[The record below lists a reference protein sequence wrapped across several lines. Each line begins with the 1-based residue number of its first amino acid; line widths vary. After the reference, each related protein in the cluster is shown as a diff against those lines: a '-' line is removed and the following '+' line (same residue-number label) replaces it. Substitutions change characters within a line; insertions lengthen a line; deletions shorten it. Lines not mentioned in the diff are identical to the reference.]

1 MMIYIAVILLF
12 SLLVIIHEWGHFMAA
27 RRGGVTVE
35 EFGVGFPPKVWGK
48 VRRGVLYSINLL
60 PLGGFVRLKG
70 EDGDDTSKGSF
81 GAAKTWTK
89 TKILLAGVV
98 MNLITAVVLF
108 YGLAVTGMPGLGSL
122 EPGFLAHTYSQAP
135 KLVVAD
141 VAKDSPA
148 AQAGIKNGEYIVSA
162 NDKAMATNDD
172 LRTFTKDNAGQT
184 VKLIIEKGGEGT
196 REVMVKLRDPGSTQG
211 YLGVVGQQDYKLKYD
226 PITAVAAAVWVTGAL
241 FFATIV
247 GVFKLLVGIPVLV
260 IGLFSSSVPAAAA
273 EAAGP
278 LGILFIFKSIST
290 LGISYV
296 TLLLANI
303 AVALAAFNVLPLP
316 ALDGG
321 RLALIWWQRLTGRKI
336 SADTEAQI
344 HGIGFMVLL
353 GLMALITVYDFRKFF

>member
-1 MMIYIAVILLF
+1 MMIYIAVVLLF
-12 SLLVIIHEWGHFMAA
+12 SLLVILHEWGHYMAA

-35 EFGVGFPPKVWGK
+35 EFGVGFPPKIWGVVK
-48 VRRGVLYSINLL
+48 RGVLYSVNLL

-81 GAAKTWTK
+81 GAAKIGTK

-98 MNLITAVVLF
+98 MNLLTAVVLF
-108 YGLAVTGMPGLGSL
+108 YGLAVTGMPGLGNL
-122 EPGFLAHTYSQAP
+122 EPSFLARTYAQEP

-141 VAKDSPA
+141 VSKDSPA
-148 AQAGIKNGEYIVSA
+148 AAAGIKNGEYIVSA
-162 NDKAMATNDD
+162 NDNALATNDD
-172 LRTFTKDNAGQT
+172 LRNFTKENAGQT
-184 VKLIIEKGGEGT
+184 VKLVIERNGGGT
-196 REVMVKLRDPGSTQG
+196 REVTVKLRDPGSTQG
-211 YLGVVGQQDYKLKYD
+211 YLGVVGQQDYKYKYD

-241 FFATIV
+241 FVATIV
-247 GVFKLLVGIPVLV
+247 GVLKLLAGVPMLV
-260 IGLFSSSVPAAAA
+260 VGLFSSSVPAAAV
-273 EAAGP
+273 EASGP
-278 LGILFIFKSIST
+278 LGILFIFKSIAT
-290 LGISYV
+290 LGVSYV
-296 TLLLANI
+296 VLLLANI

-353 GLMALITVYDFRKFF
+353 ALMAIITVYDFRKFF